1 MFGTVWRCL
10 ARLIAK
16 EAQSVGESQLE
27 PTIEQLRAFYRRCV
41 RASNLLQS
49 INVVRLD
56 ERTKHIYMLIGDTI
70 QIEIYPNGEVTFP

>member
-1 MFGTVWRCL
+1 M
-10 ARLIAK
+10 
-16 EAQSVGESQLE
+16 ELE
-27 PTIEQLRAFYRRCV
+27 PTSEQLGAYYRMSV

-56 ERTKHIYMLIGDTI
+56 ERTKRIYMLVGDTI

>member
-1 MFGTVWRCL
+1 M
-10 ARLIAK
+10 
-16 EAQSVGESQLE
+16 ELE
-27 PTIEQLRAFYRRCV
+27 PTPEQLGAYYRMSV

-56 ERTKHIYMLIGDTI
+56 ERTKRIYMLVGDTI